1 MAPADVA
8 RAPNRNLPGLPGGGG
23 LRQAAPNAPGRTR
36 AIKPA

>member
-8 RAPNRNLPGLPGGGG
+8 RAPHRNLPGLPGGG